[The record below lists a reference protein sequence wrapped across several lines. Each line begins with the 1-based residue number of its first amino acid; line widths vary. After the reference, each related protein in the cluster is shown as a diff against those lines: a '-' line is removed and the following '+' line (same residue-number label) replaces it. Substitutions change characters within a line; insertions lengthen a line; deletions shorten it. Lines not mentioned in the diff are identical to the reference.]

1 MGVRRMVITQPCP
14 ACGQQ
19 RLLYTAADLDIPY
32 FGQTIETLILCQAC
46 GFKHADVIIGK
57 TQTPTRFTYQVD
69 SADDMSVRVV
79 RSTSGT
85 IRIPE
90 LGAVVEPGPNS
101 EAYVSNVEGVLNRFE
116 RIVNQLGRDAQE
128 PEQQRRVE
136 QRLAQI
142 ADAKEGRFPFTLVV
156 EDPYGNSLVA
166 HEDVVQET
174 IPEEEAEELA
184 RGEITIDVEP
194 EDLEEVLGDVG
205 GDGAPVDGAPPSA
218 GDDGDRDED
227 KTE

>member
-14 ACGQQ
+14 ACGEQ
-19 RLLYTAADLDIPY
+19 RLLYTAADLEIPY
-32 FGQTIETLILCQAC
+32 FGQTIETLILCEAC

-57 TQTPTRFTYQVD
+57 TRTPTRFTYQVD

-116 RIVNQLGRDAQE
+116 RIVTQLGRDAQDAE
-128 PEQQRRVE
+128 KKQRVE
-136 QRLAQI
+136 ERLAQI
-142 ADAKEGRFPFTLVV
+142 ADAKEGRFPFTLIV

-166 HEDVVQET
+166 GEGVQQET
-174 IPEEEAEELA
+174 IPEEEAEKLA
-184 RGEITIDVEP
+184 RGEVTIDVSE
-194 EDLEEVLGDVG
+194 EDLDETLGDV
-205 GDGAPVDGAPPSA
+205 DGAPVGSDGGRDA
-218 GDDGDRDED
+218 GGA
-227 KTE
+227 

>member
-1 MGVRRMVITQPCP
+1 MGVRRMVIAQPCP
-14 ACGQQ
+14 ACGEQ

-57 TQTPTRFTYQVD
+57 TRTPTRFIYQVD

-90 LGAVVEPGPNS
+90 LGALVEPGPNS

-116 RIVNQLGRDAQE
+116 RIVNQLGRDAQD
-128 PEQQRRVE
+128 PEKKKRVE
-136 QRLAQI
+136 ERLSQI
-142 ADAKEGRFPFTLVV
+142 TDAKEGRFPFTLIV

-166 HEDVVQET
+166 GEDVVQEA
-174 IPEEEAEELA
+174 IPAEEAEKLA
-184 RGEITIDVEP
+184 RGEITIDVSE
-194 EDLEEVLGDVG
+194 EDLEEVLGDVA
-205 GDGAPVDGAPPSA
+205 GDGAPFGSEDG
-218 GDDGDRDED
+218 RDED
-227 KTE
+227 DA